1 MSAIIDGT
9 SASSLSGTLTVTGA
23 TTLSSTLAVT
33 GATTLTTALG
43 VASGGT
49 GSGGVGSS
57 AIRSYLAGLGLSND
71 ATDATNDIDIAVGV
85 AIDGTNAY
93 VMSLASILI
102 KRLDAAWAVGTN
114 QGGLDTG
121 AIANTTYHVWL
132 IARSDTGVVDVLFST
147 SASAPTMPTNYTYKR
162 RIGSIIRSA
171 GTILAFSQLGNEF
184 LLKATVEDVD
194 VTLSTT
200 ATFYTLTCPSGIQVN
215 VILNAAPFSS
225 SAQASLY
232 LSSPDVNDQAVGF
245 GGGTAPGS
253 TMATLATGATQT
265 SMSSYAQIRT
275 STSGQIRAV
284 AGAASTG
291 VRINTSGW
299 IDTRGRDE

>member
-9 SASSLSGTLTVTGA
+9 DA
-23 TTLSSTLAVT
+23 STLNGV
-33 GATTLTTALG
+33 TLTTPLP

-49 GSGGVGSS
+49 GAGGVGSS
-57 AIRSYLAGLGLSND
+57 AIRSYLAGLGLSNN

-93 VMSLASILI
+93 VMSLASILT

-132 IARSDTGVVDVLFST
+132 IARSDTNVVDVLFST
-147 SASAPTMPTNYTYKR
+147 SASDPTMPTSYNYKR

-171 GTILAFSQLGNEF
+171 GTILAFSQLGDEF

-200 ATFYTLTCPSGIQVN
+200 ATSYTMTCPAGIQVGLI
-215 VILNAAPFSS
+215 VNAAAFHS

-232 LSSPDVNDQAVGF
+232 LSSLDVNDQAVGF
-245 GGGTAPGS
+245 GGGIAPGA
-253 TMATLATGATQT
+253 TMAILATGATQT
-265 SMSSYAQIRT
+265 SVSSYAKIRT
-275 STSGQIRAV
+275 NTSRQIRAV
-284 AGAASTG
+284 AGAASTT

-299 IDTRGRDE
+299 IDTRGRDT